1 MTHDYYKAKRKDID
15 IQITALQS
23 EKLRLEHTY
32 IEERRMISQ
41 FDDVIYQ
48 NETMWFTGNCD
59 IDPHGNLLYELDGK
73 SRKLIYKLFEEF
85 EVVE

>member
-15 IQITALQS
+15 IQITALNN
-23 EKLRLEHTY
+23 EKLRLLRDY

-41 FDDVIYQ
+41 FADVIYQ
-48 NETMWFTGNCD
+48 GETMWLTGNCE
-59 IDPHGNLLYELDGK
+59 IDPNGNLLYELDGK
-73 SRKLIYKLFEEF
+73 SRKLIYILFEEF

>member
-1 MTHDYYKAKRKDID
+1 MTHDFYKARRKDID
-15 IQITALQS
+15 IQITALNS
-23 EKLRLEHTY
+23 EKLRLLCDY

-48 NETMWFTGNCD
+48 GETMWFTGNCD
-59 IDPHGNLLYELDGK
+59 IDPHGNLLYGLDGK

-85 EVVE
+85 EVCE